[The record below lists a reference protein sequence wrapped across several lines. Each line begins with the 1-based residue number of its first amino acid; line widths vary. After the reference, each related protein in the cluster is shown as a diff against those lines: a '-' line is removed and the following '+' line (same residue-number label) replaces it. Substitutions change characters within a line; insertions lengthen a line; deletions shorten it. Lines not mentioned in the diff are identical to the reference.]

1 MSGFGLMIKV
11 VFTAVLV
18 IGALTT
24 VYGALAFFVLQALP
38 PNGSGSRL
46 PSLYVMFAG
55 MGGMLAG
62 AVGRNLRL

>member
-1 MSGFGLMIKV
+1 MSGFGLMIKF

-18 IGALTT
+18 TGALAT

-46 PSLYVMFAG
+46 PSLYVMFTG
-55 MGGMLAG
+55 MGVMLVG
-62 AVGRNLRL
+62 AVGRNFRL